1 MRYALCIISDSQ
13 QCNNFR
19 KPKMGDSIHMEV
31 VVEDCCA
38 TKNSPITVD
47 TDINCPQCGHKGKG
61 IKIITMKSLLLP
73 EALATLEADGN
84 YRMCSNPECQVVY
97 FNDKGGMYRTQDLKV
112 PVFPKSD
119 GPDCPICYCFGWT
132 RRKLKADHDQAGQ
145 STAVH
150 EISEHIKAGRCGC
163 EVNNPEGSCCLGNV
177 EKYVTSLSGT

>member
-31 VVEDCCA
+31 FVEDCCA
-38 TKNSPITVD
+38 TKNSPLTVD
-47 TDINCPQCGHKGKG
+47 TEINCPQCGHKGKG
-61 IKIITMKSLLLP
+61 MKIITIKSLLLP

-84 YRMCSNPECQVVY
+84 YRMCLNQECQVVY
-97 FNDKGGMYRTQDLKV
+97 FNDKGGIYRTQDLKV
-112 PVFPKSD
+112 LVFPKSD
-119 GPDCPICYCFGWT
+119 DPNCPVCYCFGWT
-132 RRKLKADHDQAGQ
+132 RRKLKTDHDQAGQ
-145 STAVH
+145 STAVN

-177 EKYVTSLSGT
+177 KKYLTSLSGT